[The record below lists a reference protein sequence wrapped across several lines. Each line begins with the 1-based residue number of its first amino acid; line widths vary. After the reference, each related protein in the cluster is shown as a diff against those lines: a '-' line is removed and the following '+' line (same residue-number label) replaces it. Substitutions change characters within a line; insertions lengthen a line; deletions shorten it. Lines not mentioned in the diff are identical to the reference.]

1 MYGSIKIN
9 KMRLK
14 HNKFKNT
21 GILFEL
27 LTRQITADIMS
38 SKESAAVNIIKK
50 YFSRG
55 ELAKEYKLYQT
66 LTKAVSL
73 SEVKAEST
81 ISSTIKLAERLNRT
95 NLRKEKYNLIKEIKE
110 NYDLEE
116 FFKAKIH
123 NYKAHAAIYNLI
135 ETHISTEF
143 IDPSFVVDNKV
154 TLLEFLTKQDI
165 NKGKV
170 EDQVML
176 EYAAQDKNTRALIS
190 KIMIEK
196 FNEKYS
202 NLLPEQREVLKTYIN
217 KISNTVSLRDYVNSS
232 FDSIKKT
239 LSELQTEVKDQRT
252 QIKLKELVSII
263 KPLDKGDSVKD
274 EDILNILQFHELIHE
289 IKSL

>member
-1 MYGSIKIN
+1 MK
-9 KMRLK
+9 LK

-38 SKESAAVNIIKK
+38 NKESVAVDIVKR

-55 ELAKEYKLYQT
+55 EIAKEYKLYQT
-66 LTKAVSL
+66 LTKVASL
-73 SEVKAEST
+73 SEAKAET
-81 ISSTIKLAERLNRT
+81 VINSTIKLSERINRT
-95 NLRKEKYNLIKEIKE
+95 ALRKEKYNLIKEIKE

-135 ETHISTEF
+135 EAHVSLEF

-154 TLLEFLTKQDI
+154 TLLESLTKQEIDKDKI
-165 NKGKV
+165 EN
-170 EDQVML
+170 QVML
-176 EYAAQDKNTRALIS
+176 EYANQDKATRALIS

-202 NLLPEQREVLKTYIN
+202 NLLPEQRDVLRTYIN
-217 KISNTVSLRDYVNSS
+217 NISNTVSLREYVNNS
-232 FDSIKKT
+232 FETIKTT
-239 LSELQTEVKDQRT
+239 LTELKDKVADQRT
-252 QIKLKELVSII
+252 QIKLNELVSII
-263 KPLDKGDSVKD
+263 KPIEKTDSVKD
-274 EDILNILQFHELIHE
+274 EDILNLLQFHELVHE
-289 IKSL
+289 IKTL

>member
-1 MYGSIKIN
+1 MKI
-9 KMRLK
+9 K

-38 SKESAAVNIIKK
+38 NKDSAAVNIVKK

-55 ELAKEYKLYQT
+55 EIGKEYKLYQT
-66 LTKAVSL
+66 LTKAASL
-73 SEVKAEST
+73 SESKAESILT
-81 ISSTIKLAERLNRT
+81 STVKLSERINRT
-95 NLRKEKYNLIKEIKE
+95 ALRKEKYNLIKEIKS

-135 ETHISTEF
+135 EAHVTLEF
-143 IDPSFVVDNKV
+143 VDPDFIVNNKV
-154 TLLEFLTKQDI
+154 TLLEFLTQQNIDKDKI
-165 NKGKV
+165 EN
-170 EDQVML
+170 QVMV
-176 EYAAQDKNTRALIS
+176 EYASQDKATRNLIS

-202 NLLPEQREVLKTYIN
+202 NLLPEQRDVLKIYIN
-217 KISNTVSLRDYVNSS
+217 KISNTVSLRDYVNES
-232 FDSIKKT
+232 FKSIKET
-239 LSELQTEVKDQRT
+239 LSALQPNVSDQRT
-252 QIKLKELVSII
+252 QIKLKELLSII
-263 KPLDKGDSVKD
+263 RPLDKTESVKD
-274 EDILNILQFHELIHE
+274 EDILNLLQFHELVHE

>member
-1 MYGSIKIN
+1 MK
-9 KMRLK
+9 LK

-38 SKESAAVNIIKK
+38 NKESAAVGIVKK

-66 LTKAVSL
+66 LTKVTSL
-73 SEVKAEST
+73 SEAKAEGIVT
-81 ISSTIKLAERLNRT
+81 STIKLAERLNRSS
-95 NLRKEKYNLIKEIKE
+95 LRKEKYNLIKEIKE
-110 NYDLEE
+110 IYDLEE
-116 FFKAKIH
+116 FFKAKIY

-135 ETHISTEF
+135 EAHISTEF
-143 IDPSFVVDNKV
+143 IDPSFVVDNKI
-154 TLLEFLTKQDI
+154 TLLEFLTKQGI
-165 NKGKV
+165 NKDKI

-176 EYAAQDKNTRALIS
+176 EYASQDKTTRTLIS

-217 KISNTVSLRDYVNSS
+217 KISNTVSLREYVNKS
-232 FDSIKKT
+232 FEDIKKT
-239 LSELQTEVKDQRT
+239 LTELSVKVADQRT
-252 QIKLKELVSII
+252 QIKLKELQSII
-263 KPLDKGDSVKD
+263 KPLDKNESVKD
-274 EDILNILQFHELIHE
+274 EDILNLLQFHELIHE
-289 IKSL
+289 IKTL